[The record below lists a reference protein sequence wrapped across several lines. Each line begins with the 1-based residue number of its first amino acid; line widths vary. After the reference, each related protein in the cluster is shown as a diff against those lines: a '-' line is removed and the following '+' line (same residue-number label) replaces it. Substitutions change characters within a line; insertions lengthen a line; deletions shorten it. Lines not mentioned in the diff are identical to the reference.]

1 MTAGPDLTTDLSA
14 LVLTLEDDLRTRL
27 QGDPESLAA
36 WRTEHHEAITAE
48 RTAASWVAWRDD
60 RITQV
65 AVAWILVTVFA
76 RFCEDN
82 ALLRPVWLAGPGS
95 RRQEAIDAQYA
106 YFRAHP
112 EDTDREWLSEI
123 VRYLEGVRATA
134 PLVAE
139 HSALHLLAPSG
150 AMATRIIDFWRTT
163 DDDGNLVRDLS
174 DSEMSTRFLGDIY
187 QDLSA
192 YARDTYALLQT
203 PVFLEEFILDQTL
216 EPALAE
222 RPLDGFTV
230 IDPTCGSGHF
240 LLGAFDRLVDRWHA
254 HAPDLDLQT
263 RVNTA
268 LASVHGVDINPF
280 AVAIAQ
286 FRLIVAAMRAC
297 DLTSLED
304 APAFTLNLAAGDSLL
319 HGQHQTTMD
328 LGVKFDADAAASGF
342 TYETE
347 DLADLQRILQ
357 PGQYD
362 VVVGNPPYITV
373 RDSTLNRIYRGLYD
387 SCKGTYAMTVPF
399 MERFFELARP
409 QTGDQPAGW
418 TGQITSN
425 SFMKREFGSKIIEEF
440 LVKQDLRLVV
450 DSSGA
455 YIPGHGT
462 PTVIIVGRHQRPV
475 GSSVRAV
482 LGVRGEPGRPDE
494 PAKGKVWRAIVDHI
508 EDPGH
513 DGEWISVVDLDR
525 ARLSKHP
532 WSLAGGGHTELLEEV
547 EKTRGHLA
555 DHVVRIGRTTVVG
568 EDDAWFT
575 TKARAEALGLAA
587 DTTQLVVGEN
597 VRDFL
602 VSDSV
607 PIWWPY
613 VDVFTPEWVPESHP
627 MPSRVLWPCRSI
639 LENRVIFGSTLAER
653 GKPWYDHLECYTSKM
668 RTPLISSLRLWRR
681 ITILCWIVAGRCS
694 SSRRR

>member
-1 MTAGPDLTTDLSA
+1 M
-14 LVLTLEDDLRTRL
+14 
-27 QGDPESLAA
+27 
-36 WRTEHHEAITAE
+36 
-48 RTAASWVAWRDD
+48 AWRDD

-82 ALLRPVWLAGPGS
+82 ALIWPVWLAGPGS

-112 EDTDREWLSEI
+112 EDTDREWLTEI
-123 VRYLEGVRATA
+123 VRYLAGVRATA

-150 AMATRIIDFWRTT
+150 AMATRIIDFWRAT
-163 DDDGNLVRDLS
+163 DDEGHLVRDLS
-174 DSEMSTRFLGDIY
+174 DPELSTRFLGDLY

-192 YARDTYALLQT
+192 YARETHALLQT
-203 PVFLEEFILDQTL
+203 PVFVEEFILDQTL
-216 EPALAE
+216 EPALTE

-240 LLGAFDRLVDRWHA
+240 LLGAFDRLLDRWHA

-268 LASVHGVDINPF
+268 LASVHGVDVNPF

-297 DLTSLED
+297 DLRSLED

-328 LGVKFDADAAASGF
+328 LGVEFDADAAASGF

-347 DLADLQRILQ
+347 DLALLQRILR

-373 RDSTLNRIYRGLYD
+373 KDKTLNGIYRDLYD

-409 QTGDQPAGW
+409 QVGDQPAGW

-475 GSSVRAV
+475 GSTVRAV

-494 PAKGKVWRAIVDHI
+494 PAKGKVWRAIVDHV

-513 DGEWISVVDLDR
+513 DGEWISVVDLERRRLAEPSVESAGWGGAEQLAQINSSDES
-525 ARLSKHP
+525 ARVAIDSNVKNDIGFFGD
-532 WSLAGGGHTELLEEV
+532 SY
-547 EKTRGHLA
+547 A
-555 DHVVRIGRTTVVG
+555 D
-568 EDDAWFT
+568 EDDSYCRSRGTLSSSFASIST
-575 TKARAEALGLAA
+575 SGAHVLA
-587 DTTQLVVGEN
+587 TQ
-597 VRDFL
+597 VRD
-602 VSDSV
+602 
-607 PIWWPY
+607 W
-613 VDVFTPEWVPESHP
+613 
-627 MPSRVLWPCRSI
+627 
-639 LENRVIFGSTLAER
+639 GA
-653 GKPWYDHLECYTSKM
+653 
-668 RTPLISSLRLWRR
+668 
-681 ITILCWIVAGRCS
+681 
-694 SSRRR
+694 